1 MKKLLVLA
9 VSAILVANISAQE
22 QKKEGC
28 KDKQMT
34 KEERVEFEI
43 RRFKHELMLSDQQA
57 EKFAVTYREYAGKLD
72 EVFGKNAPKEDF
84 KPGQELTDK
93 DLDRMAKA
101 RFAGMKE
108 IAAVQEKYYDKFR
121 QDLSARQAEKVMRL
135 NEPFNPFFKPCDKK
149 CGKPDGKPCDK
160 KCGKPGDKHGH
171 HDHHDHPHK

>member
-28 KDKQMT
+28 KDKQLT

-57 EKFAVTYREYAGKLD
+57 GKFAVTYREYAGKLD

-93 DLDRMAKA
+93 DLDRLAKA

-149 CGKPDGKPCDK
+149 CGKPDGKPA
-160 KCGKPGDKHGH
+160 GKLGDKHGHHGH